1 MKYFFGAFALVSIIF
16 MCVFMFLGI
25 WLFVVALK
33 AFRHQ
38 RYHNY
43 ILEKIYQQLS
53 KISDILSS
61 KENKNDYSYL
71 IGEED
76 FNLADDRS
84 TDEIDNVTDFNR
96 QEKFNK

>member
-1 MKYFFGAFALVSIIF
+1 MKYLFGAFAIVSIIF

-53 KISDILSS
+53 KISDVLSS
-61 KENKNDYSYL
+61 EVNKNDYSYL

-84 TDEIDNVTDFNR
+84 TDEIDNVTDFNK
-96 QEKFNK
+96 QEKFTK

>member
-1 MKYFFGAFALVSIIF
+1 MKYLFGAFAIVSIVF

-38 RYHNY
+38 RYRNY
-43 ILEKIYQQLS
+43 ILEKIYQ
-53 KISDILSS
+53 KISRISDSLS
-61 KENKNDYSYL
+61 EENNKNDYSYL

-76 FNLADDRS
+76 FDIVDDKNNS
-84 TDEIDNVTDFNR
+84 KIDNVTDFNK
-96 QEKFNK
+96 QEKFTK